1 MMKIVSKNIV
11 ALTLWLA
18 ICYLAAW
25 IGAQVSPGIGPSDW
39 YNTIEKPSWNP
50 PNWLFGPVWSLLY
63 TTMGIAAWIV
73 WKEHRWTN
81 AGRALNFFLIQLAL
95 NTGWSWVFFGAQSPG
110 WALIHII
117 VLLAAIVYTT
127 ILFFEKS
134 KISGYLMIPYILW
147 VSFATVLNGAIW
159 WLN

>member
-1 MMKIVSKNIV
+1 MMSKNI
-11 ALTLWLA
+11 LMLFIWLA

-39 YNTIEKPSWNP
+39 YQSIQKPSWNP
-50 PNWLFGPVWSLLY
+50 PNWIFGPVWSFLY
-63 TTMGIAAWIV
+63 TTMGIAAWMV
-73 WKEHRWTN
+73 WREHGWNN
-81 AGRALNFFLIQLAL
+81 AGKALTFFLIQLGL
-95 NTGWSWVFFGAQSPG
+95 NTGWSWVFFGVQAPG

-117 VLLAAIVYTT
+117 VLLSAIVYTT
-127 ILFFEKS
+127 IFFFDKS